1 MIAPP
6 SRIRIG
12 VILGVSPDILHRI
25 LYLKSYLK
33 SCLKV
38 VEIMGLSH
46 QKCIFDVDNLL
57 FITKLY
63 IH

>member
-1 MIAPP
+1 MGSFSKFIWT
-6 SRIRIG
+6 SY
-12 VILGVSPDILHRI
+12 LES
-25 LYLKSYLK
+25 YLKSYLE

-57 FITKLY
+57 FITNLY
-63 IH
+63 IR